1 MRRTELAEIVRISGI
16 GAEGR
21 HGVLEWERER
31 AQAFVV
37 DLEVEVDAAGDD
49 LTTTADYA
57 RIVPTVQDLVS
68 GESYWL
74 IETLARR
81 IAEVVARMDGVR
93 SCRATV
99 HKPEAA
105 ETLGVADVSAE
116 ASSKE

>member
-1 MRRTELAEIVRISGI
+1 MELVRIAGI
-16 GAEGR
+16 QADGR
-21 HGVLEWERER
+21 HGVLEWERDR

-37 DLEVEVDAAGDD
+37 DIELEVDAAGDD

-57 RIVPTVQDLVS
+57 RIVPTVQDLVA
-68 GESYWL
+68 GESYRL

-81 IAEVVARMDGVR
+81 IAEVVSGMHGVR

-105 ETLGVADVSAE
+105 EGLGVSDVSAE
-116 ASSKE
+116 AGSKG

>member
-1 MRRTELAEIVRISGI
+1 VAEVVRISGI
-16 GAEGR
+16 QAEGR

-37 DLEVEVDAAGDD
+37 DLELEVDAAGDD

-57 RIVPTVQDLVS
+57 RVVPAVEDLVS
-68 GESYWL
+68 GESYRL

-99 HKPEAA
+99 HKPGAA
-105 ETLGVADVSAE
+105 DTLGVADVSAE
-116 ASSKE
+116 AGSTE

>member
-1 MRRTELAEIVRISGI
+1 MAEVVRIAGI
-16 GAEGR
+16 GATGR

-37 DLEVEVDAAGDD
+37 DLELEVDVAGDD

-57 RIVPTVQDLVS
+57 RIVPAVQDLVA
-68 GESYWL
+68 GESYRL

-81 IAEVVARMDGVR
+81 IAEVVAGVDGVR

-99 HKPEAA
+99 HKPGAA

-116 ASSKE
+116 AGPGG

>member
-1 MRRTELAEIVRISGI
+1 VAEVVRISGI

-31 AQAFVV
+31 AQPFVV
-37 DLEVEVDAAGDD
+37 DLELEVDAAGDD

-57 RIVPTVQDLVS
+57 RIVPAVQDLVG
-68 GESYWL
+68 GESYRL

-99 HKPEAA
+99 HKPGAA

-116 ASSKE
+116 AGQKE

>member
-1 MRRTELAEIVRISGI
+1 MELVRIAGI
-16 GAEGR
+16 QADGR
-21 HGVLEWERER
+21 HGVLEWERDR

-37 DLEVEVDAAGDD
+37 DLELEVDAAGDD

-57 RIVPTVQDLVS
+57 RIVPTVQDLVA
-68 GESYWL
+68 GESYRL

-81 IAEVVARMDGVR
+81 IAEVVSGMHGVR

-105 ETLGVADVSAE
+105 EGLGVLDVSAE
-116 ASSKE
+116 AGSKG